1 MIAWF
6 VHNSVAANLL
16 MFVLVVG
23 GLLALPTIRQE
34 EFPAVDSDLI
44 RVSVEYP
51 GATPEEAEESVCL
64 RIEEAIEGTPDI
76 DRINAL
82 AVEGACVVTVELVIG
97 SDSESALSEID
108 SRVQS
113 IDSFPDETERPII
126 SKVLVRGIALFIAI
140 SGEADERT
148 LRILGQQARDE
159 IAALPNVSQVELSY
173 ARPYEISIE
182 VPEETLRRHGLSL
195 MEVAQAIQT
204 SSLDLPGGSV
214 KTQGG
219 EILLRSVGQAYEG
232 ADFEDIVVITR
243 PDGTTVTLDE
253 IADVVD
259 GFEDLDLRAQ
269 FNGEP
274 SVVIR
279 IDRIGEED
287 IRDIVETVKDWLVGF
302 RQELPEG
309 MEATVFANGADDLN
323 ARLSSMTTNAR
334 SGLLLVVG
342 VLALFLRFRLAMWVA
357 AGVPIS
363 LLGAIMCFP
372 LFGITISTLTVM
384 AFILV
389 LGILVDDAI
398 VIGESVH
405 THEKMGEDQEEA
417 AIKGTLAV
425 YIPVF
430 FGVMTT
436 AAAFVP
442 LIIVPGRMGD
452 FFGFLGTTAIICLFF
467 SLVESQLIL
476 PSHLAHR
483 RTTSKGDHS
492 NPLSARWNRFQ
503 SMMANGLQRFADDH
517 YGRALDSALRWRYAT
532 AAVALGAIIVTVA
545 LFSSGRM
552 RYQFF
557 PAVEG
562 DTVTAMLTMPQGIPL
577 DRTEEAILQLQIA
590 AEELEREFEAEFPD
604 QPVIVQTVATLGQQL
619 SMIGGPTDT
628 GVHIG
633 GSHLAS
639 FFLQLSPDQDRRIG
653 AKEITQ
659 RFREKVGVIPEAVE
673 LSFSSDSFSA
683 GEPLNFT
690 LKGGKMEDLT
700 QAAAALRQQLGTYRG
715 VTDIADSFRAGK
727 QEIKLKLREEARPL
741 GLTQSD
747 LARQVRQAF
756 YGEEVQRVQR
766 GRDEVKVMVRYPE
779 EERRSLG
786 ALEEMRIRT
795 QNGIEVPFAAVAE
808 AEIGRGFATI
818 RRADRERIVSVTGNV
833 DRDTITPEEIIADV
847 QELLPTLLA
856 PYPGV
861 TYQLD
866 GEQREQRR
874 AFSGLLRA
882 SVLALL
888 MIYALLAVPLR
899 SYTQPLVI
907 MSVIPFGAVGAI
919 LGHLI
924 MGWDLVFFSVLGIVA
939 LSGVVV
945 NASLVLVHYA
955 NGQRELGKSV
965 AESLRAAG
973 VIRFRPIFLT
983 SITTFIG
990 LVPLM
995 FEGNV
1000 AARPLVPMAIALG
1013 YGVLCAALVTLF
1025 LVPAGYLIMEDLLS
1039 LTKNFKST
1047 GHDGSERLP
1056 SVEPPA
1062 LES

>member
-1 MIAWF
+1 MSRVIGWF
-6 VHNSVAANLL
+6 VHNPVAANLL
-16 MFVLVVG
+16 MFVLVAG

-34 EFPAVDSDLI
+34 EFPAVDSDLVRI
-44 RVSVEYP
+44 SVEYP
-51 GATPEEAEESVCL
+51 GATPEESEASVCL

-76 DRINAL
+76 DRISAV

-97 SDSESALSEID
+97 GDSETALSEID
-108 SRVQS
+108 SRVQG
-113 IDSFPDETERPII
+113 IDSFPEQTERPVV
-126 SKVLVRGIALFIAI
+126 SKVLVRGLAMFIAI
-140 SGEADERT
+140 SGDADEKT
-148 LRILGQQARDE
+148 LRVLGQQARDG
-159 IAALPNVSQVELSY
+159 IAALPGVSQVELSY

-182 VPEETLRRHGLSL
+182 VSESTLRRHGLTLS
-195 MEVAQAIQT
+195 EIARSIQS

-219 EILLRSVGQAYEG
+219 EILLRSVGQAYQGE
-232 ADFEDIVVITR
+232 DFEDIVVMTR

-253 IADVVD
+253 VATVVD
-259 GFEDLDLRAQ
+259 GFEDIDLRAR

-274 SVVIR
+274 AVILR
-279 IDRIGEED
+279 IDRIGDED
-287 IRDIVETVKDWLVGF
+287 ILDIVDITQNWLAEY
-302 RQELPEG
+302 RTTLPEG
-309 MEATVFANGADDLN
+309 IRATVFANGAEELN
-323 ARLSSMTTNAR
+323 ARLNSLTANAR
-334 SGLLLVVG
+334 SGLILVVAI
-342 VLALFLRFRLAMWVA
+342 LALFLRFRLAMWVA

-372 LFGITISTLTVM
+372 AFGLTISTLTVM

-405 THEKMGEDQEEA
+405 TYESQGLPQDEA
-417 AIKGTLAV
+417 AIQGTLAV

-436 AAAFVP
+436 AAAFIP

-452 FFGFLGTTAIICLFF
+452 FFGFLGTTSIICLFF
-467 SLVESQLIL
+467 SLVESQFIL
-476 PSHLAHR
+476 PAHLAHR
-483 RTTSKGDHS
+483 RTSSKSGGS
-492 NPLSARWNRFQ
+492 NPLSTRWRKFQ
-503 SMMANGLQRFADDH
+503 SGMADGLQRFAQVR
-517 YGRALDSALRWRYAT
+517 YGRALDRALEWRYAT
-532 AAVALGAIIVTVA
+532 AAVALATIVMTFA
-545 LFSSGRM
+545 LFNSGRM

-562 DTVTAMLTMPQGIPL
+562 NKITASLTMPQGIPL
-577 DRTEEAILQLQIA
+577 ERTEQAIRQLQEA
-590 AEELEREFEAEFPD
+590 AEDLDEELKDEFPG
-604 QPVIVQTVATLGQQL
+604 QPIIIQTVASLGQQMNL
-619 SMIGGPTDT
+619 IGGPTDT
-628 GVHIG
+628 AFNAG

-639 FFLQLSPDQDRRIG
+639 FFLQLSPAGEREIG
-653 AKEITQ
+653 AKEITR

-673 LSFSSDSFSA
+673 LSFSSDSFTA

-690 LKGGKMEDLT
+690 LKGGEIEELT
-700 QAAAALRQQLGTYRG
+700 QAAAALRSQLSTYRG
-715 VTDIADSFRAGK
+715 VTDIADSFRSGK
-727 QEIKLKLREEARPL
+727 QEVQLSLREEARPL

-747 LARQVRQAF
+747 LATQVRQAF

-766 GRDEVKVMVRYPE
+766 GQDEVKVMVRYPE

-786 ALEEMRIRT
+786 SLEEMRIRT
-795 QNGIEVPFAAVAE
+795 GRGIEVPFDAVAE

-818 RRADRERIVSVTGNV
+818 RRTDRERIVSVTGNV
-833 DRDTITPEEIIADV
+833 DRDLITPEQIIADIMTGLP
-847 QELLPTLLA
+847 ELLSSF
-856 PYPGV
+856 PGV

-874 AFSGLLRA
+874 AFSGLVNA

-907 MSVIPFGAVGAI
+907 MSVIPFGAVGAV

-955 NGQRELGKSV
+955 NGQRALGRGTR
-965 AESLRAAG
+965 ESLKDAG
-973 VIRFRPIFLT
+973 ITRFRPIFLT
-983 SITTFIG
+983 SVTTFIG

-995 FEGNV
+995 FEANI

-1013 YGVLCAALVTLF
+1013 FGVLCAALVTLF
-1025 LVPAGYLIMEDLLS
+1025 LVPAGYLIMEDLLK
-1039 LTKNFKST
+1039 LVGIQKPQ
-1047 GHDGSERLP
+1047 SEEGARQP
-1056 SVEPPA
+1056 EPQT
-1062 LES
+1062 LS